1 MKIHLPNSA
10 WLGNIDP
17 FLRGID
23 FSKPETLNITAD
35 KKWISVHPMILAIIA
50 SLAQTVP
57 KGNVS
62 CEPFEARSAHYF
74 ERMKLFHFLGVD
86 SGTAVKEH
94 DPSGRFVPLTQI
106 KNSKE
111 LSTFVEEIAP
121 LLHLESHY
129 SESIRYIVSELLRNV
144 IEHAQS
150 PHGAFVAAQY
160 YSKSN
165 TIRIGIADTGI
176 GIRTSLS
183 HSHKTQDD
191 MDAIRLALMPGIT
204 GTTRKDGGTTENAGA
219 GLFFIKSIAAVNNDF
234 FVIYSGSG
242 FFKLLKQNVGKT
254 RKRKSALHSN
264 PFDDRHSTYAD
275 MPPWSG
281 TAVGIDMALDD
292 HEAFST
298 LLNDI
303 RNTYGH
309 AIRERKHARYKKPI
323 FI

>member
-17 FLRGID
+17 FLRSID
-23 FSKPETLNITAD
+23 FSKPETLNVTAD

-57 KGNVS
+57 KGNIL

-74 ERMKLFHFLGVD
+74 ERMKLFHFLGVNSD
-86 SGTAVKEH
+86 TPVIEH

-106 KNSKE
+106 KNSEE
-111 LSTFVEEIAP
+111 LSAFVEEASP

-144 IEHAQS
+144 IEHSES
-150 PHGAFVAAQY
+150 PQGAFVAAQY
-160 YSKSN
+160 YPKSN

-176 GIRTSLS
+176 GIRTSLA

-191 MDAIRLALMPGIT
+191 ISAIRLALMPGIT
-204 GTTRKDGGTTENAGA
+204 GTTRRDGGTTENAGA
-219 GLFFIKSIAAVNNDF
+219 GLFFIKSIAAVNDDF
-234 FVIYSGSG
+234 FVIYSGNG
-242 FFKLLKQNVGKT
+242 FFKLLKQNISGS
-254 RKRKSALHSN
+254 RKQRNKLHSD
-264 PFDDRHSTYAD
+264 PFDDRHSMYAD
-275 MPPWSG
+275 MPTWNG

-309 AIRERKHARYKKPI
+309 AVRERKKARYKKPL